1 MYFFVFVALGG
12 GLGCFLRAFI
22 SFLLGNHS
30 PWPTLLVNLL
40 GALLIGF
47 FLRFVES
54 VGEETFFRAFWIV
67 GFCGG
72 FTTFSTFGVD
82 LIKLFQSDSILY
94 CLSYLLLN
102 LIGTVICI
110 FLGFRIF
117 SLFHG

>member
-12 GLGCFLRAFI
+12 GLGCFLRALI

-54 VGEETFFRAFWIV
+54 VGEETFFVLFGLSAFV
-67 GFCGG
+67 E
-72 FTTFSTFGVD
+72 D
-82 LIKLFQSDSILY
+82 LLPFQ
-94 CLSYLLLN
+94 LLA
-102 LIGTVICI
+102 LI
-110 FLGFRIF
+110 
-117 SLFHG
+117 